1 MIFLFFAITLMVVVI
16 IGAAL
21 TVWCGVLVDDDDR
34 LADHQSKL
42 EFNKLRSGENG
53 K

>member
-1 MIFLFFAITLMVVVI
+1 MTFIVLIITVTLIII
-16 IGAAL
+16 IGAGL
-21 TVWCGVLVDDDDR
+21 TVWCGALVDDNDR

-42 EFNKLRSGENG
+42 EFNKLRGDE